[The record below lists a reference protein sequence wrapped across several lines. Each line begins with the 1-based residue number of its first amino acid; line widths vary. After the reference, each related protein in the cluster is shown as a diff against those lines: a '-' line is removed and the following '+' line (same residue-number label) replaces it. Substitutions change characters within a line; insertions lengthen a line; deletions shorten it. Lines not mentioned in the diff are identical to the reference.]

1 MRDDG
6 KGGWDWHPFVPRFF
20 FEPSPQI
27 ASLIIELSTIH
38 AHRHQLHIYC
48 IIN

>member
-6 KGGWDWHPFVPRFF
+6 KGGWDWHPFVSPFF

-27 ASLIIELSTIH
+27 ASSLSSPPSTH
-38 AHRHQLHIYC
+38 TD
-48 IIN
+48 INFTFIV